1 MTNTL
6 IVGEIND
13 GKLNKNSF
21 DLLKISDKISD
32 QTSLVLCTS
41 SKDNISLDEIKILPV
56 DFIYLLKTPSLDID
70 HGIYDIDTHALS
82 VLLNSKDFNLIL
94 FSKSEYGSVVAPR
107 VAFRNKRKYL
117 SDCTGISLEGGIFS
131 IERPIYGGVANAEYE
146 LSANISPV
154 FSIRPGLQDLD
165 DISNNKIAE
174 IEEIEI
180 EFNEPHPARM
190 IEEYSN
196 DNLEEIK
203 LEDAKIIVSG
213 GRGLGNEIAFEELKK
228 LENLL
233 GGALGASRAACDAGW
248 IDHSLQIGLTGKTV
262 TPDLYISV
270 GISGASQH
278 LAGCSMSRNIVA
290 INNDKDANI
299 FNVARFGVIGDWN
312 QIIKSFISS
321 VEDLSLK

>member
-1 MTNTL
+1 MINTL
-6 IVGEIND
+6 VVGEMKD
-13 GKLNKNSF
+13 GKLSENSF
-21 DLLKISDKISD
+21 DLLKISDEISD
-32 QTSLVLCTS
+32 HTSLVLCTS
-41 SKDNISLDEIKILPV
+41 SQYNVSLDEIKILPV
-56 DFIYLLKTPSLDID
+56 DFIYLLKIPSLDID
-70 HGIYDIDTHALS
+70 HGIYDIDTYALS
-82 VLLNSKDFNLIL
+82 ILLNSKDFNLTL

-107 VAFRNKRKYL
+107 VAFRNKKKYL
-117 SDCTGISLEGGIFS
+117 SDCTGISLKEGMFS

-146 LSANISPV
+146 LSLNISAV
-154 FSIRPGLQDLD
+154 FSIRPGLQNLN

-174 IEEIEI
+174 IEEMEI
-180 EFNEPHPARM
+180 KFSEPHPAKM
-190 IEEYSN
+190 IEEHSN
-196 DNLEEIK
+196 NNLDEIK

-228 LENLL
+228 LANLL

-248 IDHSLQIGLTGKTV
+248 IDHSFQIGLTGKTV

-299 FNVARFGVIGDWN
+299 FNVAKFGVIGDWN

>member
-228 LENLL
+228 LANLL

-262 TPDLYISV
+262 TPDLYLAI
-270 GISGASQH
+270 GISGAIQH
-278 LAGCSMSRNIVA
+278 LGGMSGAKCITA
-290 INNDKDANI
+290 INKDPDAPI
-299 FNVARFGVIGDWN
+299 FKVADYGIVGDLFD
-312 QIIKSFISS
+312 I
-321 VEDLSLK
+321 VPVLKAKLEEP

>member
-1 MTNTL
+1 MPTTL

-180 EFNEPHPARM
+180 ELVIGIILIIGPESDVVRKSM
-190 IEEYSN
+190 TN
-196 DNLEEIK
+196 DLPNFGK
-203 LEDAKIIVSG
+203 
-213 GRGLGNEIAFEELKK
+213 
-228 LENLL
+228 
-233 GGALGASRAACDAGW
+233 
-248 IDHSLQIGLTGKTV
+248 KTV
-262 TPDLYISV
+262 ITSEFLIY
-270 GISGASQH
+270 
-278 LAGCSMSRNIVA
+278 LNT
-290 INNDKDANI
+290 
-299 FNVARFGVIGDWN
+299 
-312 QIIKSFISS
+312 SFISS
-321 VEDLSLK
+321 PYPTSIIYLQ

>member
-1 MTNTL
+1 MINTL
-6 IVGEIND
+6 VVGEIKD
-13 GKLNKNSF
+13 GKLSENSF
-21 DLLKISDKISD
+21 DLLKISDKLSD
-32 QTSLVLCTS
+32 RTSLVLCTS
-41 SKDNISLDEIKILPV
+41 SQDNVPLDDIKILPV
-56 DFIYLLKTPSLDID
+56 DFIYLLKIPSLDID
-70 HGIYDIDTHALS
+70 RGIYDIDTYALS
-82 VLLNSKDFNLIL
+82 VFLNSKDFNLIL

-107 VAFRNKRKYL
+107 VAFRNKKKYL
-117 SDCTGISLEGGIFS
+117 SDCTGISLKEDLFL
-131 IERPIYGGVANAEYE
+131 IERPIYGGVAIAEYQV
-146 LSANISPV
+146 STNISPV
-154 FSIRPGLQDLD
+154 FSIRSGLQNLD
-165 DISNNKIAE
+165 DISNNKIAA
-174 IEEIEI
+174 IEEIDI
-180 EFNEPHPARM
+180 QFNEPHPAKM

-196 DNLEEIK
+196 DSLEEIK

-228 LENLL
+228 LANLL

-262 TPDLYISV
+262 TPDLYLSV

-321 VEDLSLK
+321 IEDLSLK